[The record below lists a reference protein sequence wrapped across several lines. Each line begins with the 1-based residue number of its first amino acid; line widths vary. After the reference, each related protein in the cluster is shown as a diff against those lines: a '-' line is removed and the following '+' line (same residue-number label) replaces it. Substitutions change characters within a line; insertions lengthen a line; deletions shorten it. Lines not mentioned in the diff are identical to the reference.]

1 MAQGLSF
8 QFSHESMVFLFL
20 SVCSLVYR
28 IGSFCQCCCREP
40 LLSTS
45 TCRGRLVRWSFDSK
59 PIEKLPKE
67 YQCNASLTMESA
79 ARFALSTLRRKRGSL
94 TRGEARNWDACQGF
108 RPLDVFAHLERDSFP
123 SLTGSQAFF
132 PLAQLD

>member
-1 MAQGLSF
+1 MMMAQGLSF

-45 TCRGRLVRWSFDSK
+45 TSRGRLVRWDFDSK
-59 PIEKLPKE
+59 PIEKLPKA
-67 YQCNASLTMESA
+67 YQCNASLTVESA
-79 ARFALSTLRRKRGSL
+79 VSFALSTRRRKRDNL
-94 TRGEARNWDACQGF
+94 TRSEVRNWDTC
-108 RPLDVFAHLERDSFP
+108 RLDLNE
-123 SLTGSQAFF
+123 
-132 PLAQLD
+132 